1 MILVTGAT
9 GKVGQEVV
17 KELQRRKAPFKVGA
31 RSPEKVAGMDAVP
44 FDFDRPETFGAALA
58 GVDSLFLLTPP
69 GGTEREVAVVDA
81 AKKARVKHLVKLS
94 VWGADGEAFVFGRG
108 HRAVERAIEASGLPW
123 TFLRPNG
130 FMQNFSTA
138 HGVEIKN
145 QGAFA
150 LCGADAAYSIIDA
163 RDIGAVAAEVL
174 TAPASHVGRAY
185 TLSGPEALS
194 NAAIA
199 EKISSAAGRAVKY
212 VAMPEADYKKTMLGF
227 GLPEEF
233 LDAFID
239 LQRYYRTGAAE
250 RTTPEVEGV
259 LGRKPISFDRFARD
273 HASAW
278 N

>member
-17 KELQRRKAPFKVGA
+17 KELQKRKAPFKVGA

-108 HRAVERAIEASGLPW
+108 HRAVERTIEASGLPW

-138 HGVEIKN
+138 HVAEIRN
-145 QGAFA
+145 QGAFV
-150 LCGADAAYSIIDA
+150 LCGADGAYGIIDA
-163 RDIGAVAAEVL
+163 RDIGAVAAKVL
-174 TAPASHVGRAY
+174 TEPGHEGKAY

-194 NAAIA
+194 NLQMA
-199 EKISSAAGRAVKY
+199 EKLSKAIGKPVKY
-212 VAMPEADYKKTMLGF
+212 VDMPEAEYKEMLVGF
-227 GLPEEF
+227 GMPEPF
-233 LDAFID
+233 VDAFID
-239 LQRYYRTGAAE
+239 LQHYYHKGGGEPVTGD
-250 RTTPEVEGV
+250 VEQL
-259 LGRKPISFDRFARD
+259 LGRKPGSFDKFAKD
-273 HASAW
+273 HAAVW
-278 N
+278 K